1 MVYYRFELMSF
12 FKLWLI
18 KNNDAYHIIQRM
30 NSQLDSMRN
39 SYQRRLYLLQET
51 IDNKRDTLNL
61 TANRNWEQLANK
73 TDANLRMKTDLEQNK
88 REFYA
93 NEISR
98 IKFDHIEATGRARI
112 NLESYQEEM
121 QIDLQKLRA
130 KCLINSEKFDY
141 NYQILQKKGD
151 ENVKVRLQE
160 KRRLAQLRETAM
172 SLRKQINDARSN
184 LQRTSEKMDKDIIRF
199 HGSFMELE
207 CRADT
212 YASNNDKKVM
222 IIQNLRH
229 MVGGTRP
236 VTLAGRVPQV

>member
-1 MVYYRFELMSF
+1 M
-12 FKLWLI
+12 
-18 KNNDAYHIIQRM
+18 NN
-30 NSQLDSMRN
+30 QLDSMRN
-39 SYQRRLYLLQET
+39 SYQRRLDLLQET

-73 TDANLRMKTDLEQNK
+73 TDANLRMKADLEQSK
-88 REFYA
+88 REFFA

-98 IKFDHIEATGRARI
+98 IKFAHIETTGRARI

-151 ENVKVRLQE
+151 ENVKVRMQE

-172 SLRKQINDARSN
+172 SLRTQINDARSS
-184 LQRTSEKMDKDIIRF
+184 LHRTAAKMDKDIVRF

-207 CRADT
+207 CRADM

-222 IIQNLRH
+222 IFSLYLLCLKGKTAKANFFFLLCL
-229 MVGGTRP
+229 T
-236 VTLAGRVPQV
+236 T

>member
-1 MVYYRFELMSF
+1 M
-12 FKLWLI
+12 
-18 KNNDAYHIIQRM
+18 NN
-30 NSQLDSMRN
+30 QLDTMRQ
-39 SYQRRLYLLQET
+39 SYHRRLDLLQET

-73 TDANLRMKTDLEQNK
+73 TDANLRMKADLEQNK
-88 REFYA
+88 REFFA

-98 IKFDHIEATGRARI
+98 IKFDHIETTGRARI

-172 SLRKQINDARSN
+172 SLRTQINDARSN
-184 LQRTSEKMDKDIIRF
+184 LHRTAEKMDKDIVRF

-207 CRADT
+207 CRADM
-212 YASNNDKKVM
+212 YASNNDKKVN
-222 IIQNLRH
+222 IFSSILYLSYDKICI
-229 MVGGTRP
+229 VYFS
-236 VTLAGRVPQV
+236 L